1 MADLT
6 PQVFAEKWGK
16 SKLSER
22 SAYQQ
27 HFLDL
32 CVMLGQ
38 PTPAEAD
45 PDGAF
50 YTFEKGVKKTGGS
63 GGKGFA
69 VYGWPEGI
77 GDEEILK
84 NLLALNLQRSS

>member
-6 PQVFAEKWGK
+6 PQAFAEKWGK

-32 CVMLGQ
+32 CGMLGQ
-38 PTPAEAD
+38 PTPEART
-45 PDGAF
+45 A
-50 YTFEKGVKKTGGS
+50 
-63 GGKGFA
+63 
-69 VYGWPEGI
+69 
-77 GDEEILK
+77 
-84 NLLALNLQRSS
+84 

>member
-1 MADLT
+1 MALRRRGII
-6 PQVFAEKWGK
+6 AEKWGK

-32 CVMLGQ
+32 FRMPGQ

-45 PDGAF
+45 MGTSIAVTLNGLRLF
-50 YTFEKGVKKTGGS
+50 RAKERASEGVGGR
-63 GGKGFA
+63 
-69 VYGWPEGI
+69 
-77 GDEEILK
+77 GD
-84 NLLALNLQRSS
+84 